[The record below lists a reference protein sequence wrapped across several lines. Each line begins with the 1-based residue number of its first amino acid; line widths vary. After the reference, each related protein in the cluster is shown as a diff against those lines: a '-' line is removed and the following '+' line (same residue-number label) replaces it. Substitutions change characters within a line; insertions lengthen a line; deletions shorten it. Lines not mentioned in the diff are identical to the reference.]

1 MTLGQEFGAFA
12 VTIREDIDACGTPW
26 ICCGRSISEAP
37 RSVPASQPIPA
48 TRGLWLESLRLS
60 PPPG

>member
-12 VTIREDIDACGTPW
+12 VTIREDIDRLRDAMDLLREINLGGTA
-26 ICCGRSISEAP
+26 IGTGITAD
-37 RSVPASQPIPA
+37 PA